1 MPGSA
6 NGGGDE
12 DDDDSHIKVIQT
24 STGEVLEGA
33 QAPKA
38 AELDAWLEAHPGWEV
53 VPRTV
58 LDSENEGEDDENSN
72 TAGGVGV
79 SAPVVNGESTGENGG
94 GDGAAN
100 TSTSDLMKKDRQ
112 IEDDEYQLQ
121 GKQSY
126 YGIAHRMREPIHQQA
141 SILVGGQLK
150 PYQVKGLEWLVS
162 LYNNN
167 LNGILADE
175 MGLGKTIQT
184 IALITYLMER
194 KKVRIKSLFYLLNKT
209 LRSFK
214 HNKPTKIE

>member
-1 MPGSA
+1 M
-6 NGGGDE
+6 
-12 DDDDSHIKVIQT
+12 
-24 STGEVLEGA
+24 
-33 QAPKA
+33 
-38 AELDAWLEAHPGWEV
+38 EAHPGWEV

-72 TAGGVGV
+72 AAGGAGV
-79 SAPVVNGESTGENGG
+79 SAPLAVNGESTGENDG

-184 IALITYLMER
+184 IGLITYLMEK
-194 KKVRIKSLFYLLNKT
+194 KKVGKIRLFYYLNFT
-209 LRSFK
+209 LRNFK
-214 HNKPTKIE
+214 HN